1 MLERR
6 LVLQV
11 MRHHRVRWWRV
22 RLWSLILTTFFIVI
36 VIGLLLT
43 HKVLWAFVFVWTAIL
58 CIVSNGSQFVEDRT
72 RRCVPAYRK
81 TCSW

>member
-1 MLERR
+1 VLEGG

-22 RLWSLILTTFFIVI
+22 RIGSLILTTFFIII

-43 HKVLWAFVFVWTAIL
+43 HKVFWAFVFVWTAIL
-58 CIVSNGSQFVEDRT
+58 RIVSNGS
-72 RRCVPAYRK
+72 
-81 TCSW
+81 